1 MTPVK
6 ESNEFS
12 PVGVE
17 PRVELEMPLELELHL
32 VVVDV
37 GEEPDQDLWQWHHQE
52 EEEVLKDS
60 GKVLRY
66 GLSYTNNGP

>member
-6 ESNEFS
+6 ESNELL

-37 GEEPDQDLWQWHHQE
+37 GEEPDQDL
-52 EEEVLKDS
+52 
-60 GKVLRY
+60 
-66 GLSYTNNGP
+66 